1 MNRKELSGE
10 ANQSNSFE
18 NWVFDN
24 AMQNIVI
31 LDTDATTANGIVQEG
46 QIGFNPTSLK
56 LFTTLKSNTY
66 LIGTLTL
73 V

>member
-10 ANQSNSFE
+10 QSQSNSIE
-18 NWVFDN
+18 NWILDN
-24 AMQNIVI
+24 AMQEVI
-31 LDTDATTANGIVQEG
+31 TLDTDATTANSIVPEG

-56 LFTTLKSNTY
+56 LFTTQGGNTY